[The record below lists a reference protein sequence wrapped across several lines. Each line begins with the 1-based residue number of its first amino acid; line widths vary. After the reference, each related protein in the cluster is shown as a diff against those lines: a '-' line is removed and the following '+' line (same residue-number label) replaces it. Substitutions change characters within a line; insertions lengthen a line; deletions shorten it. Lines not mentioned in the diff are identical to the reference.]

1 MISQTTKALLNN
13 RKLLEATWNKN
24 EEEVAK
30 YIEEAHLETS
40 ILQYNDENELS
51 YMVSLAYYCTRD
63 EYKIIRECPS
73 GKGYANMIFISQRDK
88 PAMIV
93 ELKRDEDVEK
103 AINQIKERRY
113 ETIIKEQKKI
123 LYVAIVYNSKT
134 KKHTCKI
141 EEKINKCF

>member
-1 MISQTTKALLNN
+1 
-13 RKLLEATWNKN
+13 
-24 EEEVAK
+24 
-30 YIEEAHLETS
+30 
-40 ILQYNDENELS
+40 
-51 YMVSLAYYCTRD
+51 
-63 EYKIIRECPS
+63 
-73 GKGYANMIFISQRDK
+73 MIFISQRDK